1 MSYAGKNLKFIRKQ
15 REWTQEEMAQQLQI
29 KRSLVGAYEE
39 ERAEPRLEVQ
49 EAICALFNLS
59 LEEFLFQDL
68 SQRAGF
74 GQEVGSSSMLIWIVV
89 EP

>member
-1 MSYAGKNLKFIRKQ
+1 MYNL
-15 REWTQEEMAQQLQI
+15 LQI

-49 EAICALFNLS
+49 EAICALFNIS

-68 SQRAGF
+68 SEKANAGPIL
-74 GQEVGSSSMLIWIVV
+74 VRVCLI
-89 EP
+89 